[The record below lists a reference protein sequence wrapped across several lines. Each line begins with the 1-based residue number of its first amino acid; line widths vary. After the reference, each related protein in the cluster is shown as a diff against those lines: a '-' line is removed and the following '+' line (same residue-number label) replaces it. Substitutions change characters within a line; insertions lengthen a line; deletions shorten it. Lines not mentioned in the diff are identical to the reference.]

1 LAFEIA
7 GIDAQAFQHPDQ
19 GLAGEDRAFQPIARA
34 IQTNHQAITNKLIV
48 AHPFHIHYI
57 LNADLGC
64 GGRRNKTD
72 RQYQGGKDFHEGL
85 RYKDQVWAP
94 LVVPVAD
101 GMMRKSK
108 RKVRAKFLPS
118 LNYCESAK
126 LAGSRLSLPRQ
137 GEEEFTWWSFGA

>member
-1 LAFEIA
+1 
-7 GIDAQAFQHPDQ
+7 
-19 GLAGEDRAFQPIARA
+19 
-34 IQTNHQAITNKLIV
+34 
-48 AHPFHIHYI
+48 
-57 LNADLGC
+57 LGC

-108 RKVRAKFLPS
+108 RKVRAKFLLP